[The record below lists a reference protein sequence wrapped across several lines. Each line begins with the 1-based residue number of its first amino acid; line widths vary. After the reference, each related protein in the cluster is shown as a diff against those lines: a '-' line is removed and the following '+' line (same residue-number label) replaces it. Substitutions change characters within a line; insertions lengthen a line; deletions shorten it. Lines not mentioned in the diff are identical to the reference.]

1 MKKILPAIIG
11 LGYVGLPVFISLKK
25 KFKVIGFDTNK
36 ERVTNLNHQ
45 TDTNN
50 EFSKNELKLLN
61 KYLIKNKKE
70 YLKKCN
76 FFIITVPT
84 PINKN
89 NLPDL
94 KYIIS
99 AFKTISKYIKKNDI
113 IFLEST
119 VFPGTTEKICKNII
133 KKNNNVKFHIGYS
146 SERINPGDKIHNI
159 KNISKVVSIKSNKNI
174 ISIVKKV
181 YDSISKKIIF
191 SENIKEAELSKL
203 IENTQRDLNI
213 ALMNEIMILC
223 YKTNLDFNE
232 VIRLARSKWNFL
244 KFNPGLVGGHC
255 LPVDPYYLSYY
266 ANKSKFKT
274 KVTLAGRNVNNSME
288 TFIFE
293 KINKKVLKVKKNKN
307 KKIVVAGLTYKA
319 NVADLRNSLAIK
331 IFKKLKHKV
340 PNIMAYDPTIEK
352 RLAKK
357 LNIEIDFEN
366 IKNAD
371 IFIFLVKHNKFKNIY
386 LYAKKNNKTIFD
398 PFF

>member
-61 KYLIKNKKE
+61 KSLITNKKQ

-133 KKNNNVKFHIGYS
+133 
-146 SERINPGDKIHNI
+146 
-159 KNISKVVSIKSNKNI
+159 
-174 ISIVKKV
+174 
-181 YDSISKKIIF
+181 
-191 SENIKEAELSKL
+191 
-203 IENTQRDLNI
+203 
-213 ALMNEIMILC
+213 
-223 YKTNLDFNE
+223 
-232 VIRLARSKWNFL
+232 
-244 KFNPGLVGGHC
+244 
-255 LPVDPYYLSYY
+255 
-266 ANKSKFKT
+266 
-274 KVTLAGRNVNNSME
+274 
-288 TFIFE
+288 
-293 KINKKVLKVKKNKN
+293 
-307 KKIVVAGLTYKA
+307 
-319 NVADLRNSLAIK
+319 
-331 IFKKLKHKV
+331 
-340 PNIMAYDPTIEK
+340 
-352 RLAKK
+352 
-357 LNIEIDFEN
+357 
-366 IKNAD
+366 
-371 IFIFLVKHNKFKNIY
+371 
-386 LYAKKNNKTIFD
+386 
-398 PFF
+398 